1 MTPPPPTRTRFTL
14 AFWLCGL
21 SAILYLDRICM
32 AQAVAPI
39 QRELGLSN
47 SEISYV
53 MMAFALAYG
62 LFEIPSGR
70 LGDRLGSRSVLT
82 RIVIWWSVFT
92 ALTGAC
98 SGFFTLVLVRFA
110 FGAGEAG
117 AFPNIARVIARW
129 YPFRERGRAQG
140 AILAAAQLGA
150 VAAPTAAAALIEA
163 VGWRGSF
170 AVFGLLGLV
179 WAIGFWRWFRDDP
192 ADHPS
197 VNMAE
202 LNLIRDDAPLPPL
215 VEPGPVPWRDVLTNR
230 GILVLGSIMV
240 LGSFY
245 TYFFYSW
252 FPKYLTAARGIDN
265 LRAGTLASIV
275 LAGSAIGMLL
285 GGWLADAIPRRT
297 ADPLRAKRYLNAG
310 CYLVAAACLYCGIR
324 CDDPFA
330 LAGFW
335 GASFCAMHITLPIW
349 WSVAIP
355 QCGRHIGALSGL
367 MNGVGVIGAMASQ
380 SFAGQFSD
388 WRERQGYV
396 GRAQWDPIFDAY
408 VGALVLGA
416 GAWWAYRFRPL
427 GRREAPIAPGSGGS
441 DGTS

>member
-1 MTPPPPTRTRFTL
+1 MTPLPPSRARFTL
-14 AFWLCGL
+14 ALWLCGL

-32 AQAVAPI
+32 AQAVVPI

-47 SEISYV
+47 AEISYV

-70 LGDRLGSRSVLT
+70 LGDRLGARSVLT

-92 ALTGAC
+92 ALTGVC
-98 SGFFTLVLVRFA
+98 SGFFTLMLVRFA

-140 AILAAAQLGA
+140 IILAAAQLGA
-150 VAAPTAAAALIEA
+150 VAAPTAAAALIET
-163 VGWRGSF
+163 VGWRWSF

-192 ADHPS
+192 AGHPR
-197 VNMAE
+197 VNAAE
-202 LNLIRDDAPLPPL
+202 LNVIRDDAPLPA
-215 VEPGPVPWRDVLTNR
+215 VEPGPIPWRDVLTNR
-230 GILVLGSIMV
+230 GILVLGTLMI

-275 LAGSAIGMLL
+275 LAGSAVGMLF
-285 GGWLADAIPRRT
+285 GGWLADFIPRQS

-367 MNGVGVIGAMASQ
+367 MNGMGVVGAMASQ

-388 WRERQGYV
+388 WRERRGYL
-396 GRAQWDPIFDAY
+396 GRDQWDPMFDVY
-408 VGALVLGA
+408 TVALVLGA
-416 GAWWAYRFRPL
+416 CAWWAYRFRPL
-427 GRREAPIAPGSGGS
+427 SEDRPRLHSSP
-441 DGTS
+441 